1 MSTSE
6 TPPLNS
12 PNLWWPSPPEI
23 MIYLFV
29 TAILSKKFNLPF
41 YMCWFVDIVLHVTL
55 PFICLGIIILLA
67 GISGSLWYMVRV
79 GFAFNLLEGPL
90 WCLVNLVC
98 LMTVDPLVFQ
108 NIMDFTHELLIELPK
123 QPAKTKFYF
132 EQSWYRI
139 KRGQY
144 PQ

>member
-23 MIYLFV
+23 IIYLFA
-29 TAILSKKFNLPF
+29 TAVLSKKFNLPF

-55 PFICLGIIILLA
+55 PFICLGIILLLA
-67 GISGSLWYMVRV
+67 AISSSLWYMVRI

-108 NIMDFTHELLIELPK
+108 NVVDFTRELLIELPN
-123 QPAKTKFYF
+123 QPEKTKFYF
-132 EQSWYRI
+132 KQALYRI

>member
-108 NIMDFTHELLIELPK
+108 NIMDFTQELLIELPK
-123 QPAKTKFYF
+123 QPAKNKFYF

>member
-108 NIMDFTHELLIELPK
+108 NIMDFTHEVISDLPERYENHLL
-123 QPAKTKFYF
+123 Y
-132 EQSWYRI
+132 YRQALRSF
-139 KRGQY
+139 KRGEY
-144 PQ
+144 PL